1 MNNDNGNAKVK
12 IYMHSSVYL
21 DAIKYNA
28 GSSTM
33 PKIYN
38 RMRTVQRI
46 VGDLKYLFISL
57 FFLLLNSEQKQF
69 SYFLP
74 ILLF

>member
-21 DAIKYNA
+21 DAIKYNV

-33 PKIYN
+33 PKTYN
-38 RMRTVQRI
+38 KTRTIHAVN
-46 VGDLKYLFISL
+46 L
-57 FFLLLNSEQKQF
+57 
-69 SYFLP
+69 
-74 ILLF
+74 